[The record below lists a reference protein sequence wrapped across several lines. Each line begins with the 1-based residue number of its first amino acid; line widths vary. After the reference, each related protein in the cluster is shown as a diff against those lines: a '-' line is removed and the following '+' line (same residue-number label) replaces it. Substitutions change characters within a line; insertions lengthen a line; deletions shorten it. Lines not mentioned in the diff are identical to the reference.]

1 LRLGLG
7 GAQVPLILQTEAA
20 ECGLAC
26 LAMVAG
32 AHGLH
37 TDLATLRQR
46 FSLSLKGA
54 TLADLVRMA
63 ESLQLHSR
71 ALRAEMDEIRQLQL
85 PCVLHW
91 DMNHFVVLVAIKG
104 DELLIHDPARGAR
117 RIKLEDASRHFT
129 GVVLELTP
137 AGGFAPADE
146 KRHVTV
152 RQLLGPVTRPEA
164 VHGPDPAA
172 GLGAGGLCAVQPLPD
187 AVGGGQRAG
196 QRRPRPAHHAGHR
209 LRAAG
214 AGSGGHRRSALLG
227 GAGAVGDAQP
237 AVGGQRLRPSAAP
250 AGGLVREATCR
261 ATSGRALARCST
273 SSAP

>member
-1 LRLGLG
+1 MTGVTAGLRLGLG

-91 DMNHFVVLVAIKG
+91 DMNHFVVLVAVKG
-104 DELLIHDPARGAR
+104 EELLIHDPARGAR

-152 RQLLGPVTRPEA
+152 RQLLGPVT
-164 VHGPDPAA
+164 
-172 GLGAGGLCAVQPLPD
+172 GLKRSM
-187 AVGGGQRAG
+187 GQI
-196 QRRPRPAHHAGHR
+196 
-209 LRAAG
+209 
-214 AGSGGHRRSALLG
+214 LL
-227 GAGAVGDAQP
+227 
-237 AVGGQRLRPSAAP
+237 L
-250 AGGLVREATCR
+250 
-261 ATSGRALARCST
+261 ALALEAFVLFNPFLMQWVVDSVLVSGCLLYTSRCV
-273 SSAP
+273 